1 MAPRPE
7 LNGRLIRLHEQSPPI
22 YLVDEGRKRHV
33 PNPETYNNLFRDWAR
48 LDEVPD
54 LNEIDDGTAISN
66 GAILARAINTA
77 PVYLIDNG
85 TKRHVAS
92 EQTMDKYYF
101 DWGKVKEVNQILLDN
116 IQSGP
121 QIQ

>member
-1 MAPRPE
+1 MAPRPQ
-7 LNGRLIRLHEQSPPI
+7 LNGRLIRLNEDSPPI

-33 PNPETYNNLFRDWAR
+33 PNPQTFDNLFRDWDR
-48 LDEVPD
+48 LDNVPD

-85 TKRHVAS
+85 VKRHIAS
-92 EQTMDKYYF
+92 PETMDKYYF
-101 DWGKVKEVNQILLDN
+101 SWEEIRGVDQIMLDN
-116 IQSGP
+116 IPSGA